1 MSSVQEVGQNVRKL
15 KRNLQSK
22 EGDRRETLV
31 TLCFSE
37 VGQTGERLSGLV
49 KSAVLGTLWLELRPV
64 TVTDQPCS

>member
-1 MSSVQEVGQNVRKL
+1 MSSVQEAGQNVRKL

-22 EGDRRETLV
+22 EGGRRETLV

-49 KSAVLGTLWLELRPV
+49 KSAVLGALWLELRPV